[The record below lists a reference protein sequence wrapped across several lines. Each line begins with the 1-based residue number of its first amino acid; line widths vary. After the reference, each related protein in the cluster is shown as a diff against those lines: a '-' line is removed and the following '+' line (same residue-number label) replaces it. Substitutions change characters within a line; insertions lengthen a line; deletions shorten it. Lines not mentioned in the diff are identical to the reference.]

1 MMRQVLNTAMVDLR
15 TLAKWAGA
23 SYETARSWRL
33 ERRTPN
39 PAAKRRLAAA
49 LRKHAKRLVKLAE
62 RLERSAER
70 DN

>member
-1 MMRQVLNTAMVDLR
+1 MMRKVLDTATVNLR

-39 PAAKRRLAAA
+39 PAAKRRLAGA
-49 LRKHAKRLVKLAE
+49 LRKHAMRLVKLAE